1 MSEAARS
8 APIATLKTRN
18 ARSDRSA
25 RWSAALGHLLL
36 VVPGG
41 TVSEN
46 GRLCRGGG
54 VEEQSDGGIGSFI
67 LPILQTL
74 STIISFRSPQLS
86 PAQPRN
92 FTVLHLPITRGFW
105 RTLGQLRTA
114 GEEER

>member
-18 ARSDRSA
+18 ARSDRSV

-46 GRLCRGGG
+46 GRLRRRNEANEREANERADRRRTGARGGYALG
-54 VEEQSDGGIGSFI
+54 VLGHAGSGI
-67 LPILQTL
+67 
-74 STIISFRSPQLS
+74 
-86 PAQPRN
+86 
-92 FTVLHLPITRGFW
+92 
-105 RTLGQLRTA
+105 
-114 GEEER
+114 